1 MRRREKKESQE
12 QGGGGR
18 GGTGGGRQR
27 RKGEAGIHSR
37 GRKGWCE
44 REEGGGGKACTPTR
58 ATFSRSFLRS
68 FVRFFVMT
76 VDETMTYFSG
86 FSLPGCPAALPF
98 TPSLVLPSPFRP
110 LSPGCT
116 PPRVHPGCLR
126 SSRHPQ
132 VLRVFLSGMSRGYSS
147 SSPPSLNPFLEGDL
161 HVKRGNILAIAA
173 E

>member
-1 MRRREKKESQE
+1 MAGR
-12 QGGGGR
+12 GGR
-18 GGTGGGRQR
+18 GRLVSIREGEKGGAR
-27 RKGEAGIHSR
+27 
-37 GRKGWCE
+37 

-68 FVRFFVMT
+68 FARFFVMT

-132 VLRVFLSGMSRGYSS
+132 VLRVFLSVCRAVVIPRLLLPRLTPSSRVIYM
-147 SSPPSLNPFLEGDL
+147 
-161 HVKRGNILAIAA
+161 
-173 E
+173 